1 MIRFTVISLYMYCSA
16 AWSVPIEHKL
26 FCTKADQGPQSAVGL
41 TLSAKGVEFF
51 LENPERGCRS
61 DYAYREASDSASNS
75 LIFSYPTSDDLGLNA
90 QIMIFAAP
98 TNGGLAKYIGSIPAG
113 ASDLEDGSYKDIQQS
128 GNSIYESTYRIERGE
143 VVTIIP
149 DKELI
154 VAGKQCVYR
163 FKDDSACEE
172 MLASFNSPLCVFNE
186 GERKI
191 LAGVN
196 ECADMSQDF

>member
-1 MIRFTVISLYMYCSA
+1 MLLSLSIYSSV
-16 AWSVPIEHKL
+16 AWSASIAHEL
-26 FCTKADQGPQSAVGL
+26 LCRNADQGAESAVGL
-41 TLSAKGVEFF
+41 TLTFESAEFF

-61 DYAYREASDSASNS
+61 DYVYREAPESNS

-113 ASDLEDGSYKDIQQS
+113 ASDLENGSYKDTQQS

-143 VVTIIP
+143 VVTVVP
-149 DKELI
+149 GKELI
-154 VAGKQCVYR
+154 IAGKQCVY
-163 FKDDSACEE
+163 KVKGDSACEE
-172 MLASFNSPLCVFNE
+172 MLGSFDSPICVLNE

-191 LAGVN
+191 LAAVN
-196 ECADMSQDF
+196 ECSDMSKDF